1 MKVILYKEVP
11 KLGDE
16 DTLADVAP
24 GYARNY
30 LFPKKLARQ
39 ATPAALAALEKRQEE
54 KKKIMEAKRGE
65 LEELAKKLSSL
76 EISIAADAG
85 EGGKLFGSV
94 TSQDIAAEVSNAAGL
109 DIDKKKIELN
119 EPLKVLGEYSVNIK
133 LYQDIAAKL
142 KVKVVAK

>member
-1 MKVILYKEVP
+1 
-11 KLGDE
+11 
-16 DTLADVAP
+16 
-24 GYARNY
+24 
-30 LFPKKLARQ
+30 
-39 ATPAALAALEKRQEE
+39 
-54 KKKIMEAKRGE
+54 MEAKRGE

-94 TSQDIAAEVSNAAGL
+94 TSQDIAAEVSKAAGI